1 MLSELEAME
10 LLCRGHALEWT
21 GLCWKVAIEP
31 EQCVAIRDPE
41 KSVADVAWL
50 IGAPAIETHIV
61 CAGSRMA
68 ALLRDTGVGRAW
80 C

>member
-1 MLSELEAME
+1 MLNELDAME

-21 GLCWKVAIEP
+21 GRCWKLALEP
-31 EQCVAIRDPE
+31 EQATIVSYPE
-41 KSVADVAWL
+41 KQVTDVAWM
-50 IGAPAIETHIV
+50 IGTPTFETHIM

-68 ALLRDTGVGRAW
+68 ALLRDNGANRAW